1 MSILS
6 VYHQSSPDTPNKV
19 LTHDDDI
26 AATLAEQG
34 VHFEQREVAERI
46 RPGTAAQEVIVLL
59 DQQLQALKAECG
71 AVVEV
76 FSVNPE
82 HPQKDELRAG
92 WIDERR
98 HSAKGAHFV
107 ISGRGLLNLRIGD
120 YVYAL
125 VAERGALVSVPAG
138 TAHWFDIGEQ
148 PNLVLVR
155 LFENEGGRALELTG
169 DESARLY
176 PGLDDTF

>member
-19 LTHDDDI
+19 LTHGDDI

-34 VHFEQREVAERI
+34 VRFEQRELAERI
-46 RPGTAAQEVIVLL
+46 RPGTAVEEVLATLGSQL
-59 DQQLQALKAECG
+59 DAVKGGL
-71 AVVEV
+71 AVVEAL
-76 FSVNPE
+76 SVNPE
-82 HPQKDELRAG
+82 HPQKEELRAG

-98 HSAKGAHFV
+98 HTGEGVYFFV
-107 ISGRGLLNLRIGD
+107 SGRGLLNLRIGE

-125 VAERGALVSVPAG
+125 VGERGDLVGVPARA
-138 TAHWFDIGEQ
+138 AHWLDIGEQ
-148 PNLVLVR
+148 PNLL
-155 LFENEGGRALELTG
+155 LLQWFANEDGRTVEFT
-169 DESARLY
+169 DDDSARLY

>member
-19 LTHDDDI
+19 LTHGDDI

-34 VHFEQREVAERI
+34 VRFEQRDLAVRI
-46 RPGTAAQEVIVLL
+46 RPGTAVEEVMLTL
-59 DQQLQALKAECG
+59 GGQLG
-71 AVVEV
+71 AVKGNFATVEG

-82 HPQKDELRAG
+82 HPQKEELRAG

-98 HSAKGAHFV
+98 CPGSSAHFFV
-107 ISGRGLLNLRIGD
+107 SGRGLLNLRIGE
-120 YVYAL
+120 YVYGL
-125 VAERGALVSVPAG
+125 VGERGDLVSVPAG
-138 TAHWFDIGEQ
+138 TAHWLDIGEQ

-155 LFENEGGRALELTG
+155 LFENEGGRKLELTG
-169 DESARLY
+169 DDSARLY

>member
-19 LTHDDDI
+19 LTHGDDI

-34 VHFEQREVAERI
+34 VRFEQRELVERI
-46 RPGTAAQEVIVLL
+46 RPGTAVEDVLATLGSQLDAVKSDFAVIE
-59 DQQLQALKAECG
+59 A
-71 AVVEV
+71 
-76 FSVNPE
+76 FSINPE
-82 HPQKDELRAG
+82 HPQKEELRTG
-92 WIDERR
+92 WVDERR
-98 HSAKGAHFV
+98 HAGNAAYWWV
-107 ISGRGLLNLRIGD
+107 SGRGLLNLRVGE

-125 VAERGALVSVPAG
+125 VGERGDLLSVPAG
-138 TAHWFDIGEQ
+138 TAHWLDIGEQ

-155 LFENEGGRALELTG
+155 LFESEGGRKADFTG
-169 DESARLY
+169 DEAVRSY

>member
-6 VYHQSSPDTPNKV
+6 VYHQSSPETPNKV
-19 LTHDDDI
+19 LTHGDDI

-34 VHFEQREVAERI
+34 VRFEQRTLAERI
-46 RPGTAAQEVIVLL
+46 RPGTAVKEVLATL
-59 DQQLQALKAECG
+59 GGQLEAVKG
-71 AVVEV
+71 DFAVVEG

-98 HSAKGAHFV
+98 HAGNGAHFFV
-107 ISGRGLLNLRIGD
+107 SGRGLLNLRIGE
-120 YVYAL
+120 YVYGL
-125 VAERGALVSVPAG
+125 VGERGDLLSVPAG
-138 TAHWFDIGEQ
+138 TAHWLDIGEQ
-148 PNLVLVR
+148 PNLVLVS
-155 LFENEGGRALELTG
+155 LFESEEGRKVELTG
-169 DESARLY
+169 DDSARSY

>member
-19 LTHDDDI
+19 LTHGDDI

-34 VHFEQREVAERI
+34 VRFEQRELAERI
-46 RPGTAAQEVIVLL
+46 RPGTAVEEVISTLGGQL
-59 DQQLQALKAECG
+59 DAVKG
-71 AVVEV
+71 DFAVVEA

-82 HPQKDELRAG
+82 HPQKEELRAG
-92 WIDERR
+92 WADERR
-98 HSAKGAHFV
+98 HAGNGAHFFV
-107 ISGRGLLNLRIGD
+107 SGRGLLNLRIGE

-125 VAERGALVSVPAG
+125 VGERGDLVNVPAG
-138 TAHWFDIGEQ
+138 TSHWLDIGEQ
-148 PNLVLVR
+148 PNLVLVQ
-155 LFENEGGRALELTG
+155 LYENEGGRKVELTG
-169 DESARLY
+169 EQSAGSY